1 MDFLSSEPGF
11 QKVYFE
17 DFYRIFL
24 KCVVV
29 CPLELQGINNMW
41 ICSISSPYLSGPWS
55 WTEYQCHNDHTLVVC
70 DQADG
75 QFDFLVSFLQG

>member
-1 MDFLSSEPGF
+1 MDFLSSEPGS

-29 CPLELQGINNMW
+29 CPLKLQEVNNMW
-41 ICSISSPYLSGPWS
+41 IFPILVLILVDHGHGRSINVTVIMPSSFVTSLMDNS
-55 WTEYQCHNDHTLVVC
+55 T
-70 DQADG
+70 
-75 QFDFLVSFLQG
+75 F